1 MGQSDLVAVPYLLYD
16 DAQAAVDW
24 FVEATGA
31 EVVQTQL
38 DKHGTLF
45 HAEVRLG
52 PARIMLGDPGPD
64 PAYGGPQ
71 PGGRTAAMVLVYVDE
86 VDALF
91 ERMVAASATVLAAPA
106 DQAYGDRSF
115 GITDP
120 QGHCWYF
127 HKRGA
132 SDA

>member
-1 MGQSDLVAVPYLLYD
+1 
-16 DAQAAVDW
+16 
-24 FVEATGA
+24 
-31 EVVQTQL
+31 
-38 DKHGTLF
+38 
-45 HAEVRLG
+45 
-52 PARIMLGDPGPD
+52 MLGDTGPD

-71 PGGRTAAMVLVYVDE
+71 PEGRTAARVLVYVDE

-91 ERMVAASATVLAAPA
+91 DRMVAAGATVLAEPT

-120 QGHCWYF
+120 QSHCWYF
-127 HKRGA
+127 HKRSA

>member
-1 MGQSDLVAVPYLLYD
+1 M
-16 DAQAAVDW
+16 
-24 FVEATGA
+24 
-31 EVVQTQL
+31 QL
-38 DKHGTLF
+38 DKHGPLL
-45 HAEVRLG
+45 HAEGRLG
-52 PARIMLGDPGPD
+52 PARIMLGAPGPD

-71 PGGRTAAMVLVYVDE
+71 PEGRTAAMVLVYVDE

-91 ERMVAASATVLAAPA
+91 DRVVAAGATVLAELA
-106 DQAYGDRSF
+106 DKAYGDRLF

-127 HKRGA
+127 HKRSA